1 MRVRD
6 YRAPVAV
13 TLDFSDR
20 VVLVTGGTK
29 GVGRGIAQR
38 FEDAGA
44 TVVVCARAIPEGLP
58 ATWSA
63 FAVDLRQPERIEEL
77 FGEIESRFGR
87 LDVLVNNAGGSP
99 PADTSVSSPNFDQ
112 KIMAI
117 NFFAAMWCSQ
127 AANRMMQEQDAGGSI
142 VNIGSVSAERPA
154 PTVATYGAAK
164 AALANFTRT
173 AGQEW
178 LPKVRT
184 NLVTVGMVRTEL
196 AHLHYGDEEGVQRTG
211 ARIPIGRLAVP
222 EEIGDVCLF
231 FASSL
236 ARYVSGATLAVHG
249 GGDWPPFLDTP
260 FLDTG
265 VRSTN
270 HP

>member
-1 MRVRD
+1 MPEIALAAPRIIVRV
-6 YRAPVAV
+6 VSV
-13 TLDFSDR
+13 TIDFSDR

-29 GVGRGIAQR
+29 GIGRGIAQR

-44 TVVVCARAIPEGLP
+44 TVVVCARSIPEGLP
-58 ATWSA
+58 STWSTSA
-63 FAVDLRQPERIEEL
+63 ADLRRPE
-77 FGEIESRFGR
+77 EIERLFTEISARFGR

-127 AANRMMQEQDAGGSI
+127 AANALMQSQAEGGAI
-142 VNIGSVSAERPA
+142 VNIGSVSADRPA
-154 PTVATYGAAK
+154 PTVAAYGAAK

-196 AHLHYGDEEGVQRTG
+196 AHLHYGDEEGVRRTG
-211 ARIPIGRLAVP
+211 EQIPIGRLAWP

-231 FASSL
+231 FASPL
-236 ARYVSGATLAVHG
+236 ARYVSGASLVVHG

-260 FLDTG
+260 F
-265 VRSTN
+265 RSTGR
-270 HP
+270 